1 MFRGCVN
8 PDWLVCCAQVYD
20 PAEDSWTAIASMMV
34 PRCEF
39 GLCAVD
45 GRLYAFGGWVG
56 EDIGRYRTGS
66 LPLNKGAASFFFLF
80 YGAKCVTFTLV
91 RYLFIFRTTSIPR
104 IVNSFYLFIPFI
116 NL

>member
-1 MFRGCVN
+1 MCV
-8 PDWLVCCAQVYD
+8 QVYD

-56 EDIGRYRTGS
+56 EDIGEPSSKRKMGERIQITGS
-66 LPLNKGAASFFFLF
+66 FQKVF
-80 YGAKCVTFTLV
+80 
-91 RYLFIFRTTSIPR
+91 
-104 IVNSFYLFIPFI
+104 VNSTFIQVFCEDSMKSKR
-116 NL
+116 L

>member
-1 MFRGCVN
+1 
-8 PDWLVCCAQVYD
+8 VYD

-56 EDIGRYRTGS
+56 EDIGQPVFRIRIRSVGS
-66 LPLNKGAASFFFLF
+66 
-80 YGAKCVTFTLV
+80 VTPGPGSQKFTLKKKTKKFLGCMCFMV
-91 RYLFIFRTTSIPR
+91 SLEVQR
-104 IVNSFYLFIPFI
+104 ILLLLGSPSWRPKENYI
-116 NL
+116 

>member
-1 MFRGCVN
+1 M
-8 PDWLVCCAQVYD
+8 YD

-56 EDIGRYRTGS
+56 EDIGQPVYSDPGS
-66 LPLNKGAASFFFLF
+66 IGVGDS
-80 YGAKCVTFTLV
+80 GSRQAKMT
-91 RYLFIFRTTSIPR
+91 
-104 IVNSFYLFIPFI
+104 
-116 NL
+116 